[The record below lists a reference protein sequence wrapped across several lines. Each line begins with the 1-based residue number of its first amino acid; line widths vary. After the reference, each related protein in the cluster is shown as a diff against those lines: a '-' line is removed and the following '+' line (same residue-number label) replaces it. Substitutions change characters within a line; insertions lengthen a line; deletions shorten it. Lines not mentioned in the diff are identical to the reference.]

1 MKWIKFFCLFLLF
14 SLLPFYIRAE
24 HLIPLIGL
32 PSEDAKSL
40 YSYSSDA
47 AEIEFFADGFWNI
60 GLNQNVFL
68 PFNTKQALKLDM
80 PVFSQEIELSVWFLL
95 NNSWY
100 FEAAFAEGFEK
111 NSIAAGYYGEGFIK
125 HIRLANRGIHFS
137 DLFSSMGLSKDENE
151 TPGIYAAFGKDNFQ
165 SEAFVRLES
174 STSHTRQFIGQANIN
189 GNLKEDREWLR
200 GQFFTLPSEALT
212 KKILAVYVED
222 EKGKYVSET
231 FSKTAFRPLSENEF
245 LVYPAQSLVY
255 LTKKYEGILLFQ
267 FNAGS
272 SEKDDIFSELGS
284 YNDGS
289 TEDTTSFLKKIQNE
303 FTSIITGE
311 NLVELGDYAFAGK
324 EENDKN
330 FFVKLENKETGE
342 NLENLIML
350 VQHPSFFSPFEN
362 ASYYSF
368 ITSSPEESFVYTQ
381 KTKEPS
387 SLYRSILSTENSLF
401 QFDTAEKNKSFV
413 QVIVQNQEGA
423 QFPFAK
429 TNPNLY
435 LQGKE
440 SKTES
445 LYSIELISSDENTK
459 ASEYLIGSQALL
471 GTIQVFINGIE
482 TKDFSY
488 SKNNGKI
495 LLEREIR
502 ESDKVEIS
510 WKEETKGFENAAV
523 KTAVGFNWDFAKLQT
538 SLIFSGDYPIDSKK
552 NFSEIDSIQA
562 AHFESRASLDYKNET
577 SFGLFSLEESLS
589 FSLTNPNVS
598 QILRLDGMNEESKS
612 YYLSKEAVRKIENAG
627 SIYLNLKDKDGSIGT
642 SPEPLDSKNFYSAD
656 IEINTDEKITGYAW
670 DLSLENIGTKK
681 WTVVEIELDTQDL
694 LSGAAFFSI
703 ALKNLN
709 GTNEDFDIYL
719 QLGESL
725 ERAGSEIYEKQIP
738 TWKLTGNDSDKDPFV
753 TKPFDFNS
761 GKDWQTIR
769 VALTNHD
776 RSHLGQNP
784 IARLIIVHTK
794 DEEQTGSLRIGPYE
808 ISPDSFKPKNASSQS
823 SDAQSFTFYA
833 PNTGQKRIQEF
844 NANAI
849 NTAQAFFWQDG
860 ETYQFKKNLPY
871 LPLQSYKKLAFFY
884 AIPEENIDLTDNE
897 GLSKLALDFFQEG
910 ELSQNTK
917 KVLSI
922 HIDFEE
928 LEKLDGEFLS
938 AQWHH
943 LEIDLE
949 EKILFIDGKKIDKT
963 AYSIDSGESI
973 SPNSLEVSI
982 LGNEAPG
989 SIYIDE
995 LYLSDPYMQSKLR
1008 NTFAANYKTDFSLK
1022 LYDFPILE
1030 QIQINLKTEQVYSK
1044 EKTWLAN
1051 DDFFSAAS
1059 ELSTHF
1065 SLLSFDIKNLLSL
1078 HFTNSAEKN
1087 LSLDQFSYSI
1097 KSSPH
1102 LSLFKYLS
1110 LSENLLF
1117 SPLYQT
1123 SIKENSLFLQVPKA
1137 IPPLDIQLGGKTKAS
1152 FDGKNAKQMATIENS
1167 YFLSLEKIKLSLE
1180 GKLNLSQ
1187 KTEGAFINDFSENY
1201 KNSFDLQ
1208 FSNGEKAKE
1217 RNEEI
1222 HFKTIA
1228 GIDYLSLKPELS
1240 FKNKFLSLP
1249 SENKSRF
1256 QPEIQFS
1263 LPFKIQDIDFSFQH
1277 KKYFRVQEK
1286 DFISLNYEEDL
1297 EGYFQRLSEAKTFY
1311 TSLLFFDLFPSY
1323 INANDIWHNRTK
1335 GNLENQELST
1345 SYGFQVKRKL
1355 YLNPMDIIVPA
1366 SFDFSLERN
1375 IFVLDQI
1382 QSKDNLYYLT
1392 KLSYTSFNN
1401 FGLFGSKKLFSW
1413 FEQDELFSSL
1423 QCKIKHNLDSNNV
1436 AYAIRFFEQVNI
1448 YISEDNTL
1456 FENLDMSFDSEK
1468 KLSLY
1473 FSVSW
1478 HRKGKNSFLKPL
1490 IESLMKSEDE
1500 IFLLRKN
1507 NLSYLFE
1514 KNTEILNTLHGDHE
1528 IEIQPNKNLSFIT
1541 SLNGNIIFTE
1551 KKMKSLELDLSLS
1564 AKLKF

>member
-47 AEIEFFADGFWNI
+47 AEIEFFADGFWNM
-60 GLNQNVFL
+60 GLKQNIFL
-68 PFNTKQALKLDM
+68 PFDIKQAVKLDM

-95 NNSWY
+95 NKSWY

-231 FSKTAFRPLSENEF
+231 FSKTAFRPLTENEF

-303 FTSIITGE
+303 FSSIITGE

-324 EENDKN
+324 EEKDEN
-330 FFVKLENKETGE
+330 FFVKLENKETKE
-342 NLENLIML
+342 EFNNLVML

-368 ITSSPEESFVYTQ
+368 MTSSPEKSFVYTQ

-413 QVIVQNQEGA
+413 QVIAQNQEGA

-445 LYSIELISSDENTK
+445 LYSIEIISSDEGTK

-482 TKDFSY
+482 TKEFSY

-552 NFSEIDSIQA
+552 SFSEIDSIQA
-562 AHFESRASLDYKNET
+562 AHFESRANLDYKTET
-577 SFGLFSLEESLS
+577 NFGLFSLEETLS

-627 SIYLNLKDKDGSIGT
+627 SIYLNLKDEYGSISDAT
-642 SPEPLDSKNFYSAD
+642 ELKPVNFYTAD
-656 IEINTDEKITGYAW
+656 IEINTDENITGYAW
-670 DLSLENIGTKK
+670 DISWAMQNEEE
-681 WTVVEIELDTQDL
+681 WTVVELELDTQEL

-703 ALKNLN
+703 ALKNLSE
-709 GTNEDFDIYL
+709 TDEDFDIYL

-738 TWKLTGNDSDKDPFV
+738 TWKLTGNVQNNFV
-753 TKPFDFNS
+753 TKPFVFDS
-761 GKDWQTIR
+761 KDWQIIR

-776 RSHLGQNP
+776 RSHLGKNP
-784 IARLIIVHTK
+784 IARLIVHTK

-844 NANAI
+844 NANTI
-849 NTAQAFFWQDG
+849 NTAQAFFWQG
-860 ETYQFKKNLPY
+860 SETYQFKKNLPY

-884 AIPEENIDLTDNE
+884 AIPETNIDQSPNE
-897 GLSKLALDFFQEG
+897 ILSELVLDFLQEG
-910 ELSQNTK
+910 ELPKDAK

-922 HIDFEE
+922 LIDFEE
-928 LEKLDGEFLS
+928 LDKEFLS

-943 LEIDLE
+943 LEVDLE
-949 EKILFIDGKKIDKT
+949 EKTLFIDGIKIDKE
-963 AYSIDSGESI
+963 AYCIDIGENI
-973 SPNSLEVSI
+973 TPNSLEVSI
-982 LGNEAPG
+982 LGNDEPG

-1030 QIQINLKTEQVYSK
+1030 QIQISLKMEQVYSK
-1044 EKTWLAN
+1044 EKSWLAN

-1123 SIKENSLFLQVPKA
+1123 SIKENSLFLQVPMS
-1137 IPPLDIQLGGKTKAS
+1137 IIPLDMQLGGKTNAS

-1167 YFLSLEKIKLSLE
+1167 YTLSLEKIKLSLE

-1187 KTEGAFINDFSENY
+1187 KTERAFINDFSENY

-1228 GIDYLSLKPELS
+1228 SIDYLSLKPELS
-1240 FKNKFLSLP
+1240 FNNKIASLP
-1249 SENKSRF
+1249 SENKFTF

-1277 KKYFRVQEK
+1277 RKYFRVQEK
-1286 DFISLNYEEDL
+1286 NFINLNYEEDL

-1311 TSLLFFDLFPSY
+1311 TSLLFLDLFPSY

-1335 GNLENQELST
+1335 GNLENQELS
-1345 SYGFQVKRKL
+1345 SLYGFQIKRKL
-1355 YLNPMDIIVPA
+1355 YLNPMDIIVPS

-1382 QSKDNLYYLT
+1382 QSKDNFYYLT

-1448 YISEDNTL
+1448 YISENNTL
-1456 FENLDMSFDSEK
+1456 FKNLDISFDSEK
-1468 KLSLY
+1468 KRSLY

-1507 NLSYLFE
+1507 SLSYLFE
-1514 KNTEILNTLHGDHE
+1514 KNTEILNTLRGDHE
-1528 IEIQPNKNLSFIT
+1528 LEIQPNKNLSFIT
-1541 SLNGNIIFTE
+1541 KLNGNIIFTE
-1551 KKMKSLELDLSLS
+1551 KKMKSLELDLNLS

>member
-1 MKWIKFFCLFLLF
+1 MKRVQFFCLFLLF

-47 AEIEFFADGFWNI
+47 AEIEFFADGFWNM
-60 GLNQNVFL
+60 GLKQNIFL
-68 PFNTKQALKLDM
+68 PFNSKQVLKLDM

-95 NNSWY
+95 NKSWY

-231 FSKTAFRPLSENEF
+231 FSKTAFRPLTEDEF

-303 FTSIITGE
+303 FSSIITGE
-311 NLVELGDYAFAGK
+311 NLVDLGDYAFAGK

-330 FFVKLENKETGE
+330 FFVKLENKETKE
-342 NLENLIML
+342 EFNNLVML
-350 VQHPSFFSPFEN
+350 VQHPAFFSPFEN

-413 QVIVQNQEGA
+413 QVIAQNQEGA

-445 LYSIELISSDENTK
+445 LYSIEIISSDENTK

-482 TKDFSY
+482 TKEFSY

-502 ESDKVEIS
+502 ESDRIEIH
-510 WKEETKGFENAAV
+510 WKEETKAFENAAV

-552 NFSEIDSIQA
+552 SFSEIDSIQA
-562 AHFESRASLDYKNET
+562 AHFESRANLDYKTET
-577 SFGLFSLEESLS
+577 NFGLFSLEESLS

-598 QILRLDGMNEESKS
+598 QILRLDGMNEESKT

-627 SIYLNLKDKDGSIGT
+627 SIYLNLKNEASSIDDVIEL
-642 SPEPLDSKNFYSAD
+642 EPNNFHTAD

-670 DLSLENIGTKK
+670 DISWAMQDEEE
-681 WTVVEIELDTQDL
+681 WTVVELELDTQDL

-703 ALKNLN
+703 ALKKLN
-709 GTNEDFDIYL
+709 GTNDDFDIYL

-725 ERAGSEIYEKQIP
+725 EGRSSAIYEKQIP
-738 TWKLTGNDSDKDPFV
+738 TWKLTGKALEKIPFV
-753 TKPFDFNS
+753 TKPFVLS
-761 GKDWQTIR
+761 LTEWQTIR

-776 RSHLGQNP
+776 RSHLGKNP
-784 IARLIIVHTK
+784 IARIIILAK
-794 DEEQTGSLRIGPYE
+794 KENSGSLRIGPYE

-844 NANAI
+844 NANTI
-849 NTAQAFFWQDG
+849 NTAQAFFWQG
-860 ETYQFKKNLPY
+860 SETYQFKKNLPY

-897 GLSKLALDFFQEG
+897 GLKKLSLDFIQEG
-910 ELSQNTK
+910 ELSKDAK

-922 HIDFEE
+922 LIDFEE
-928 LEKLDGEFLS
+928 LGKLDEELLS
-938 AQWHH
+938 SQWHH

-963 AYSIDSGESI
+963 AYSIDIGENI

-982 LGNEAPG
+982 LGNDEPEPG
-989 SIYIDE
+989 SLYIDE
-995 LYLSDPYMQSKLR
+995 VYLSEPYMQSKLR

-1187 KTEGAFINDFSENY
+1187 KTEGVFINDFSENY

-1311 TSLLFFDLFPSY
+1311 TSLLFLDLFPSY

-1382 QSKDNLYYLT
+1382 QSKDNFYYLT

-1478 HRKGKNSFLKPL
+1478 HRKGKNSFL
-1490 IESLMKSEDE
+1490 
-1500 IFLLRKN
+1500 
-1507 NLSYLFE
+1507 
-1514 KNTEILNTLHGDHE
+1514 
-1528 IEIQPNKNLSFIT
+1528 
-1541 SLNGNIIFTE
+1541 
-1551 KKMKSLELDLSLS
+1551 
-1564 AKLKF
+1564 

>member
-1 MKWIKFFCLFLLF
+1 MKWIKFFCLILLF

-47 AEIEFFADGFWNI
+47 AEIEFFADGFWNM
-60 GLNQNVFL
+60 GLKQNIFL
-68 PFNTKQALKLDM
+68 PFNSKQALKLDM

-231 FSKTAFRPLSENEF
+231 FSKTAFRPLTEDEF

-445 LYSIELISSDENTK
+445 LYSIEIISSDEGAK

-495 LLEREIR
+495 LLERDIG
-502 ESDKVEIS
+502 ESDRIEIS

-562 AHFESRASLDYKNET
+562 AHFESRASLDYKTET

-598 QILRLDGMNEESKS
+598 QILRLDGMNEESKT
-612 YYLSKEAVRKIENAG
+612 YYLSKEAVRKIEHT
-627 SIYLNLKDKDGSIGT
+627 STIYLNTKDENGSISDAT
-642 SPEPLDSKNFYSAD
+642 ELKPVKFYTAD

-670 DLSLENIGTKK
+670 DLSWKDIDTDK
-681 WTVVEIELDTQDL
+681 WTVVELELDTQDL

-703 ALKNLN
+703 ALKKLN
-709 GTNEDFDIYL
+709 GTNDDFDIYL

-738 TWKLTGNDSDKDPFV
+738 TWKLTGNVQDNFV
-753 TKPFDFNS
+753 TKPFDFDS
-761 GKDWQTIR
+761 EKDWQTIR

-776 RSHLGQNP
+776 RSHLGKNP

-808 ISPDSFKPKNASSQS
+808 ISPDSFKLKNASSQS

-844 NANAI
+844 NANTI
-849 NTAQAFFWQDG
+849 NTAQAFFWQG
-860 ETYQFKKNLPY
+860 SETYQFKKNLPY

-884 AIPEENIDLTDNE
+884 AIP
-897 GLSKLALDFFQEG
+897 
-910 ELSQNTK
+910 
-917 KVLSI
+917 
-922 HIDFEE
+922 
-928 LEKLDGEFLS
+928 
-938 AQWHH
+938 
-943 LEIDLE
+943 
-949 EKILFIDGKKIDKT
+949 
-963 AYSIDSGESI
+963 
-973 SPNSLEVSI
+973 
-982 LGNEAPG
+982 
-989 SIYIDE
+989 
-995 LYLSDPYMQSKLR
+995 
-1008 NTFAANYKTDFSLK
+1008 
-1022 LYDFPILE
+1022 
-1030 QIQINLKTEQVYSK
+1030 
-1044 EKTWLAN
+1044 
-1051 DDFFSAAS
+1051 
-1059 ELSTHF
+1059 
-1065 SLLSFDIKNLLSL
+1065 
-1078 HFTNSAEKN
+1078 
-1087 LSLDQFSYSI
+1087 
-1097 KSSPH
+1097 
-1102 LSLFKYLS
+1102 
-1110 LSENLLF
+1110 
-1117 SPLYQT
+1117 
-1123 SIKENSLFLQVPKA
+1123 
-1137 IPPLDIQLGGKTKAS
+1137 
-1152 FDGKNAKQMATIENS
+1152 
-1167 YFLSLEKIKLSLE
+1167 
-1180 GKLNLSQ
+1180 
-1187 KTEGAFINDFSENY
+1187 
-1201 KNSFDLQ
+1201 
-1208 FSNGEKAKE
+1208 
-1217 RNEEI
+1217 
-1222 HFKTIA
+1222 
-1228 GIDYLSLKPELS
+1228 
-1240 FKNKFLSLP
+1240 
-1249 SENKSRF
+1249 
-1256 QPEIQFS
+1256 
-1263 LPFKIQDIDFSFQH
+1263 
-1277 KKYFRVQEK
+1277 
-1286 DFISLNYEEDL
+1286 
-1297 EGYFQRLSEAKTFY
+1297 
-1311 TSLLFFDLFPSY
+1311 
-1323 INANDIWHNRTK
+1323 
-1335 GNLENQELST
+1335 
-1345 SYGFQVKRKL
+1345 
-1355 YLNPMDIIVPA
+1355 
-1366 SFDFSLERN
+1366 
-1375 IFVLDQI
+1375 
-1382 QSKDNLYYLT
+1382 
-1392 KLSYTSFNN
+1392 
-1401 FGLFGSKKLFSW
+1401 
-1413 FEQDELFSSL
+1413 
-1423 QCKIKHNLDSNNV
+1423 
-1436 AYAIRFFEQVNI
+1436 
-1448 YISEDNTL
+1448 
-1456 FENLDMSFDSEK
+1456 
-1468 KLSLY
+1468 
-1473 FSVSW
+1473 
-1478 HRKGKNSFLKPL
+1478 
-1490 IESLMKSEDE
+1490 
-1500 IFLLRKN
+1500 
-1507 NLSYLFE
+1507 
-1514 KNTEILNTLHGDHE
+1514 
-1528 IEIQPNKNLSFIT
+1528 
-1541 SLNGNIIFTE
+1541 
-1551 KKMKSLELDLSLS
+1551 
-1564 AKLKF
+1564 